1 MRHAIGYCLTEFE
14 LKNTAHSLRI
24 LQIKTG
30 KLILLD
36 LAGSEKIEKAGA
48 ERKILEEAKT
58 INKSLSAL
66 GNVINAL
73 TGDSPGRVNHI
84 SYRDSKI
91 TRILRD
97 ALVKTKFS
105 SRSKAINIAN
115 RLGLPKIVID
125 DALVL
130 YGTASS
136 EINETLERICSW
148 ALFSSLFGLGLLGRN
163 PMNMHYH
170 WLLSSDGE
178 SEVLQSCV
186 IVIIWSPYCSSYSD

>member
-1 MRHAIGYCLTEFE
+1 MRHAIGYRLTKFE
-14 LKNTAHSLRI
+14 L
-24 LQIKTG
+24 
-30 KLILLD
+30 
-36 LAGSEKIEKAGA
+36 
-48 ERKILEEAKT
+48 KILEEAKT

-66 GNVINAL
+66 DNVINAL
-73 TGDSPGRVNHI
+73 TDDSPGRANHI
-84 SYRDSKI
+84 PYRDSKI

-115 RLGLPKIVID
+115 RLGLHKIVID

-136 EINETLERICSW
+136 KINEVRQYSWLLGVWIAFDKSNLVLQRRWSGSVLW
-148 ALFSSLFGLGLLGRN
+148 ALFSSLFGSGLLRRN
-163 PMNMHYH
+163 PVNMHYH

-178 SEVLQSCV
+178 SEVL
-186 IVIIWSPYCSSYSD
+186 